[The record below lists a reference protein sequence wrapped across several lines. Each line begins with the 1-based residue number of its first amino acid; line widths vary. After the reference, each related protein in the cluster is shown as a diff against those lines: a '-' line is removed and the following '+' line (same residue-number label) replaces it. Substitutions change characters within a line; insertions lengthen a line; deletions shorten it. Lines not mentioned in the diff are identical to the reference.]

1 MYASQFHFSGKENLK
16 EKKNLKI
23 FPYVWRTDCTLY
35 FKISSKVREMGG
47 SINMGIN
54 TTARSSLAILQEGAE
69 GLTLARTQRSTAS
82 ISTIA
87 FIQPFLSLSSG
98 FQDIPML
105 LVLGGRRQLWTE
117 WLERSFTCFSGLL
130 MSTKRGYLCLACKQT
145 KQQLSFCL

>member
-1 MYASQFHFSGKENLK
+1 MHPNCTSVERKTWK
-16 EKKNLKI
+16 KKKNLKN
-23 FPYVWRTDCTLY
+23 FPYVWRIDSTPY
-35 FKISSKVREMGG
+35 FKTSSKVREVGG
-47 SINMGIN
+47 SINTGIN

-69 GLTLARTQRSTAS
+69 GLNLARTQRSTAN

-87 FIQPFLSLSSG
+87 FTQSFLSLSSG

-130 MSTKRGYLCLACKQT
+130 VSTERGYLCLACKQT
-145 KQQLSFCL
+145 KQQLSFGL